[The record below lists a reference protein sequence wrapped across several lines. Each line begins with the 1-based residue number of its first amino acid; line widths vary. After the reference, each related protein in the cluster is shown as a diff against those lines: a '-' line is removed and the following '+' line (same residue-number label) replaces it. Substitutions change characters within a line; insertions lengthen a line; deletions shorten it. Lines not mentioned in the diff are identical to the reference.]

1 MSGRYYG
8 KRDDFPE
15 RTQVIPMKG
24 KITGGYLKK
33 ISHIELKQLE
43 YQKST
48 DERFDKVFQYIEDH
62 AESMQY
68 KL

>member
-15 RTQVIPMKG
+15 RTQVISMKG

-33 ISHIELKQLE
+33 
-43 YQKST
+43 
-48 DERFDKVFQYIEDH
+48 
-62 AESMQY
+62 
-68 KL
+68 